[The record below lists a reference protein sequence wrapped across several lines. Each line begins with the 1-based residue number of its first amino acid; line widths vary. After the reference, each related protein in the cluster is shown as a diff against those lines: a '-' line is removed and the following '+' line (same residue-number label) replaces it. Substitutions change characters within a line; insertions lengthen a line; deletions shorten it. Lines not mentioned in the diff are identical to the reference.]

1 MSEKQKLSKFII
13 KAAIKDLQEKKN
25 YSSLE
30 ELGKD
35 VEEELLSEGFT
46 LKDEDKEKIKEIV
59 EEDGYTG
66 RFSID
71 DIILKRLK
79 NKKYWPV
86 ASLIAAVLIFLLT
99 TVVGAFIEYFVQ
111 KPLDSSPAEPVTGSV
126 IAAFFQL
133 PSSVE
138 GEVLDFKV
146 TLQNQLSDE
155 ALKDLVLFASV
166 ENDVSQITI
175 EELDPDEKV
184 TREGNL
190 NVKDINKE
198 NFYFNAYIIGNKV
211 SFKADP
217 IEIRKNS
224 EGQIAFTNQ
233 KTSVNDSLEMKTSNE
248 APSVAYVESER
259 MFDGKGDTEIA
270 GEVAVSTLDTQ
281 FNGIDSENLAEEII
295 GKIKGLSSDAP
306 EWKSNIQLLEILAR
320 NGSEKAKIFLEDV
333 EGF

>member
-1 MSEKQKLSKFII
+1 MEKQKLSKFII

-35 VEEELLSEGFT
+35 VEEELVSEGFT

-79 NKKYWPV
+79 NKKYWPI

-146 TLQNQLSDE
+146 TLQNQLSDK

-166 ENDVSQITI
+166 EDDVSQITI
-175 EELDPDEKV
+175 KKLDPNESV
-184 TREGNL
+184 TKEGNL

-224 EGQIAFTNQ
+224 KGQVAFVNQ
-233 KTSVNDSLEMKTSNE
+233 D
-248 APSVAYVESER
+248 PSV
-259 MFDGKGDTEIA
+259 GDRLEADTGTENPPSVSSVTPEASIS
-270 GEVAVSTLDTQ
+270 GGQTRDTSDEVPAEYNTQ
-281 FNGIDSENLAEEII
+281 FSGIESDSLAEEII

-306 EWKSNIQLLEILAR
+306 ERKSNIQLLEILAG

-333 EGF
+333 K

>member
-1 MSEKQKLSKFII
+1 VEKQKLSKFII

-30 ELGKD
+30 QLGED
-35 VEEELLSEGFT
+35 VEKELLSEGFT
-46 LKDEDKEKIKEIV
+46 LKDEDKEKIKAIV

-79 NKKYWPV
+79 NKKYWPI

-111 KPLDSSPAEPVTGSV
+111 KPLDSSPAEPVNGSV

-166 ENDVSQITI
+166 EDDVSQITI
-175 EELDPDEKV
+175 EELDPNEKV

-190 NVKDINKE
+190 NIKDINKE
-198 NFYFNAYIIGNKV
+198 NFYFNAYIIGSKV

-217 IEIRKNS
+217 IEIRKSS
-224 EGQIAFTNQ
+224 EGQMAF
-233 KTSVNDSLEMKTSNE
+233 VNKDLSLTEKNP
-248 APSVAYVESER
+248 PSVSVTPEVPEVSISEGPVSDTSDEVPAGYNTQFSGIESER
-259 MFDGKGDTEIA
+259 L
-270 GEVAVSTLDTQ
+270 S
-281 FNGIDSENLAEEII
+281 EEII

-306 EWKSNIQLLEILAR
+306 EWKSNIQLLEILAG
-320 NGSEKAKIFLEDV
+320 NGSEKAKKFLE
-333 EGF
+333 EIK